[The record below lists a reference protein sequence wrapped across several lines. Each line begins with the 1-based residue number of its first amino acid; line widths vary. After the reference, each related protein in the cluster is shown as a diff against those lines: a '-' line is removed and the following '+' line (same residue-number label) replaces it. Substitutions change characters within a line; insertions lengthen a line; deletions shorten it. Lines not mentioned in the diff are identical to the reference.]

1 MTTSEAASA
10 NSGAT
15 LIRTA
20 AIIGGGVIGSG
31 WAARFLLNGWDVR
44 FFDPS
49 ADAERIL
56 HAVIERGRE
65 AMPAL
70 CDSVPAEGRL
80 YIAES
85 TADAVAG
92 AVYVQESTPE
102 RIEVK
107 RAVLR
112 SIQDAC
118 DADAIVA
125 SSTSGFM
132 PSELQEGAL
141 RAEQIIVAHPYN
153 PVYLLPLVE
162 VVASAKVAEALT
174 QRASEYL
181 ESVSMKPVVLG
192 AEVPAHVGDRLLEAL
207 WREALWL
214 VKDGVATTGQIDDI
228 ITHSFGL
235 RWAQK
240 GLFETYRVAGGQA
253 GMKHFLEQFGPC
265 LEWPWTKLMD
275 VPDLDEA
282 LIDRIVEQSDKQAAG
297 RTVMQLENE
306 RDRNL
311 VALLKALREEDAAAG
326 AFLNE
331 VNRRQQ

>member
-1 MTTSEAASA
+1 M
-10 NSGAT
+10 NNKR
-15 LIRTA
+15 RTA
-20 AIIGGGVIGSG
+20 AIIGGGEIRSG
-31 WAARFLLNGWDVR
+31 WATRFLFNGWDVR

-56 HAVIERGRE
+56 HAVMERGRE

-70 CDSVPAEGRL
+70 CDAVPEAGSLHIATSTEDAVEGAL
-80 YIAES
+80 YI
-85 TADAVAG
+85 
-92 AVYVQESTPE
+92 QESTPE

-107 RAVLR
+107 QAVLK
-112 SIQDAC
+112 SIQESC
-118 DADAIVA
+118 DANAIVA

-132 PSELQEGAL
+132 PSKLQEGAL
-141 RAEQIIVAHPYN
+141 RPEQIIVSHPFN

-162 VVASAKVAEALT
+162 VVASPAVSAELT
-174 QRASEYL
+174 QRVSDYL

-282 LIDRIVEQSDKQAAG
+282 LIDRIVEQSDEQAAG

-311 VALLKALREEDAAAG
+311 VALLKALRAEDAAAG

-331 VNRRQQ
+331 VNRRQRADE

>member
-1 MTTSEAASA
+1 MTDKR
-10 NSGAT
+10 
-15 LIRTA
+15 RTA

-31 WAARFLLNGWDVR
+31 WATRFLLNGWDVR

-56 HAVIERGRE
+56 NAVMERGRE

-70 CDSVPAEGRL
+70 CDAVPEAGSLHIATSTEDAVEGAL
-80 YIAES
+80 YI
-85 TADAVAG
+85 
-92 AVYVQESTPE
+92 QESTPE

-107 RAVLR
+107 QAVLK
-112 SIQDAC
+112 SIQESC
-118 DADAIVA
+118 DANAIVA

-141 RAEQIIVAHPYN
+141 RPEQIIVSHPYN

-162 VVASAKVAEALT
+162 VVASPAVPAELT
-174 QRASEYL
+174 QRVSDYL

-282 LIDRIVEQSDKQAAG
+282 LIDRIVEQSDEQAAG

-311 VALLKALREEDAAAG
+311 VVLLKALRAEDAAAG

-331 VNRRQQ
+331 VNRRQQADE

>member
-1 MTTSEAASA
+1 MP
-10 NSGAT
+10 NKR
-15 LIRTA
+15 RTA

-31 WAARFLLNGWDVR
+31 WATRFLLNGWDVR

-56 HAVIERGRE
+56 HAVIKRGRE

-70 CDSVPAEGRL
+70 CDVVPKEGSL
-80 YIAES
+80 YIAS
-85 TADAVAG
+85 SAAG
-92 AVYVQESTPE
+92 AVEGAFYIQESTPE

-107 RAVLR
+107 QGVLR
-112 SIQDAC
+112 SIQESC
-118 DADAIVA
+118 DANAIVA

-141 RAEQIIVAHPYN
+141 RPEQIIVSHPYN

-162 VVASAKVAEALT
+162 LVASPAVPAEVT
-174 QRASEYL
+174 QRASDYL

-214 VKDGVATTGQIDDI
+214 IKDGVATTGQIDYI

-265 LEWPWTKLMD
+265 LERPWTKLMD

-282 LIDRIVEQSDKQAAG
+282 LIDRIVEQSDEQAAG
-297 RTVMQLENE
+297 RTVMQLENQ

-311 VALLKALREEDAAAG
+311 VALLKALRAEDAAAG

-331 VNRRQQ
+331 VNRRQQADG